1 MMKKKVIAAVVA
13 GMLITTM
20 FTEPFLGS
28 TEQRQINRN
37 VAIGNWTFV
46 QGGKYCPEEPG
57 NEGYIGNVK
66 MQGTD
71 EELADWL
78 NDDNIAEHSDKDI
91 SDSVRQTFSATKASN
106 GFTMSILN
114 TGWDAIWTED
124 VEGVATKGVVA
135 QDILAKEGK
144 EVHVA
149 GINPWSVQAK
159 TSFEAKDKYEYT
171 VSFKAKA
178 SKKKYAQVTFTCGD
192 KGAANG
198 EEPIIGQNLLFDNNN
213 IIELE
218 TKEKEYT
225 FRFTNWVGGDTI
237 DINFLLGAFD
247 ASYDQAGVPI
257 DGVYNY
263 NWEKIADFPK
273 VDYEMKWMGKV
284 IISDLVVIEEPG
296 YIPPTTSSQTPP
308 PTTTVAPTTVAPT
321 TVAPTTVA
329 PTTKAP
335 ETTTAA
341 TTVAKAKIASAKKSG
356 KKIKLT
362 IKKVANAKTYEIK
375 YGTSKKFKKGTK
387 TLKTTK
393 VKVTLKKIAKK
404 VYYIKVRAIAADGTA
419 GAISLTLM

>member
-1 MMKKKVIAAVVA
+1 MMKKKVIATAVA
-13 GMLITTM
+13 GILITTM
-20 FTEPFLGS
+20 FTEPFFGS
-28 TEQRQINRN
+28 TERKQINQN
-37 VAIGNWTFV
+37 VEIGNWTFV

-124 VEGVATKGVVA
+124 VEGVATKGVIA
-135 QDILAKEGK
+135 QDILSKEGN
-144 EVHVA
+144 EFHVN

-159 TSFEAKDKYEYT
+159 TSFFAKDKYGYT

-178 SKKKYAQVTFTCGD
+178 SQKKYAQVTFTCGD
-192 KGAANG
+192 LGAAYG
-198 EEPIIGQNLLFDNNN
+198 DDLISGQNLLFDNNN
-213 IIELE
+213 IIELG

-225 FRFTNWVGGDTI
+225 FRFINWVGGDTI
-237 DINFLLGAFD
+237 DINIMLGAFN
-247 ASYDQAGVPI
+247 ASYDQAGVPL
-257 DGVYNY
+257 DGVYDQD
-263 NWEKIADFPK
+263 WVKVADSPK
-273 VDYEMKWMGKV
+273 VDFESKWMGKV
-284 IISDLVVIEEPG
+284 IISDLVVSEEPG

-308 PTTTVAPTTVAPT
+308 PTTVAPT

-419 GAISLTLM
+419 GAWSKVKKVKNVK